1 MATMLER
8 NKKVQAPKKT
18 RAEHMQDAL
27 YREVWEDVNN
37 EKTMQF
43 IKKYSKH
50 MMVAAFVIMIIATSV
65 QIGVRTYRAN
75 KIATATA
82 YEMAIENMDANA
94 LAALSENASGAT
106 ADLAL
111 FQSYLLDKDVNKLEK
126 LANSGNTRD
135 FRDLARLHIVGIR
148 GDEMSLD
155 DMKKYLSDLNTK
167 NSPFYYTAQIT
178 LAQKY
183 LSSGETDAANKIL
196 DKIIADKKAPST
208 IAATAAT
215 LR

>member
-50 MMVAAFVIMIIATSV
+50 MMIAAFAIMIIATSI
-65 QIGVRTYRAN
+65 QIGVRTHRAN

-82 YEMAIENMDANA
+82 YEMAIENMNANA
-94 LAALSENASGAT
+94 LADLSDNASGAT

-111 FQSYLLDKDVNKLEK
+111 FQSYLLDKDVRKLEK
-126 LANSGNTRD
+126 LANDGNTRD
-135 FRDLARLHIVGIR
+135 FRDLAKLHIVGIR
-148 GDEMSLD
+148 GDEMSVD

-183 LSSGETDAANKIL
+183 LSSGESDAANKIL
-196 DKIIADKKAPST
+196 DKIIADKNAPST
-208 IAATAAT
+208 ITATAAT

>member
-8 NKKVQAPKKT
+8 NKKVKASKKT
-18 RAEHMQDAL
+18 YAEHMQDAL

-43 IKKYSKH
+43 IKKYSRH
-50 MMVAAFVIMIIATSV
+50 MMAAALIILIVATGV
-65 QIGVRTYRAN
+65 QIGVRTHRAN

-82 YEMAIENMDANA
+82 YEMAIENRDANA
-94 LAALSENASGAT
+94 LAALADDASGAT

-111 FQSYLLDKDVNKLEK
+111 FQSYLLDNDVNKLEK
-126 LANSGNTRD
+126 LANDGNTRD

-148 GDEMSLD
+148 GDDMSTAELVE
-155 DMKKYLSDLNTK
+155 YLSDLDTK
-167 NSPFYYTAQIT
+167 ASPFYYNAR
-178 LAQKY
+178 LLVAQKY
-183 LSSGETDAANKIL
+183 LSSGERVAANKIL
-196 DKIIADKKAPST
+196 DEIIADKNAPST